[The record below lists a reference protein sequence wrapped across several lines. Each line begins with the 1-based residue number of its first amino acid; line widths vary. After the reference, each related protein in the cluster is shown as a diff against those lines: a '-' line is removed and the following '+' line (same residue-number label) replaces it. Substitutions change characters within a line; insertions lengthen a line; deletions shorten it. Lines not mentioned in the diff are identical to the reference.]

1 MLWKSVFVSVFLA
14 LFSVVAAAP
23 QFLGF
28 GGVVGKNLTPRGGST
43 FPKWARG
50 NWAANSGRGI
60 VRDYGVSGATAAHL
74 VARSS
79 YGR

>member
-1 MLWKSVFVSVFLA
+1 MWKSLFVSFFLA
-14 LFSVVAAAP
+14 LISVACGAP
-23 QFLGF
+23 QFLGL
-28 GGVVGKNLTPRGGST
+28 GGVVGKNITPRGSRN
-43 FPKWARG
+43 FPAWARG
-50 NWAANSGRGI
+50 NWAANSGRGV

>member
-1 MLWKSVFVSVFLA
+1 MWKSLFVSLFLA
-14 LFSVVAAAP
+14 LISVVSGAP

-28 GGVVGKNLTPRGGST
+28 GGVVGNLTPRTGRE
-43 FPKWARG
+43 FPAWARG
-50 NWAANSGRGI
+50 NYAANSGRGF
-60 VRDYGVSGATAAHL
+60 VRDYGVSGASAAHL